1 MKRDMVEGSIAR
13 AMVAFTVPLMLSG
26 ILQQLFNWVDAFIV
40 GNVEGELALAG
51 IGATTALYSLFV
63 MVITGFTGG
72 LSVLA
77 ARAYGMGEQ
86 GGLSR
91 LLSAFSLLLGSVFT
105 AVAALGLLLTP
116 AILRAMDTPADIFTV
131 SERYLRIMF
140 AGVPL
145 LAVYNTYSAILRG
158 MGNSR
163 APFLSVLVCSGVNVV
178 LDVAFVVVLRYGA
191 AGAAAATVLSQG
203 AMTVFLV
210 LYAVK
215 KYPVL
220 RFRPGR
226 RSVDRS
232 VAARGSGFGLP
243 PAIQSGTNSVGNI
256 FLQRFMNGFGEQ
268 TVAAITT
275 AYRVDTVLLLPIV
288 NFGSGI
294 ATVVAQNIGAGR
306 PERARQA
313 LKSGML
319 MIVGVSVCLTLIIL
333 LAGEFL
339 IAMFGLTPESVEIG
353 GHFFR
358 RLASFYVVYGLAM
371 AVRGY
376 LEGLGDMTFSGIAG
390 IAGLAVRIT
399 ASYTLA
405 GVFGQMVIA
414 YAEAIS
420 WLVLL
425 LLYLLRCAW
434 KNRRQAGTSNC

>member
-1 MKRDMVEGSIAR
+1 MSYPCGTAAGRMVALERLPVRWGGRHMKRNMVEGSIAR

-91 LLSAFSLLLGSVFT
+91 LLSAFSLLLGGVFT
-105 AVAALGLLLTP
+105 AMAALGLILTP

-203 AMTVFLV
+203 VMTVFLV

-220 RFRPGR
+220 RFHRDLPAGPGECGPVCGRQRQRVRP
-226 RSVDRS
+226 
-232 VAARGSGFGLP
+232 AAGHPVRDKFGGKHLP
-243 PAIQSGTNSVGNI
+243 PAVYERLWGADGG
-256 FLQRFMNGFGEQ
+256 RHHH
-268 TVAAITT
+268 
-275 AYRVDTVLLLPIV
+275 RLP
-288 NFGSGI
+288 
-294 ATVVAQNIGAGR
+294 
-306 PERARQA
+306 
-313 LKSGML
+313 
-319 MIVGVSVCLTLIIL
+319 
-333 LAGEFL
+333 
-339 IAMFGLTPESVEIG
+339 G
-353 GHFFR
+353 GHR
-358 RLASFYVVYGLAM
+358 PAAAR
-371 AVRGY
+371 
-376 LEGLGDMTFSGIAG
+376 D
-390 IAGLAVRIT
+390 
-399 ASYTLA
+399 
-405 GVFGQMVIA
+405 
-414 YAEAIS
+414 
-420 WLVLL
+420 
-425 LLYLLRCAW
+425 
-434 KNRRQAGTSNC
+434 

>member
-86 GGLSR
+86 GGLGR

-178 LDVAFVVVLRYGA
+178 LDVAFVVMLRYGA
-191 AGAAAATVLSQG
+191 AGGGHRHRPLPGGDDRLSGAVRREKVPRAALPAGPEECGPVCGRQRQRVRSAAGHPVRDKLGGKYFPPAVYERLWGADGGRHHYRLPGGHCPAAA
-203 AMTVFLV
+203 
-210 LYAVK
+210 
-215 KYPVL
+215 
-220 RFRPGR
+220 R
-226 RSVDRS
+226 D
-232 VAARGSGFGLP
+232 
-243 PAIQSGTNSVGNI
+243 
-256 FLQRFMNGFGEQ
+256 
-268 TVAAITT
+268 
-275 AYRVDTVLLLPIV
+275 
-288 NFGSGI
+288 
-294 ATVVAQNIGAGR
+294 
-306 PERARQA
+306 
-313 LKSGML
+313 
-319 MIVGVSVCLTLIIL
+319 
-333 LAGEFL
+333 
-339 IAMFGLTPESVEIG
+339 
-353 GHFFR
+353 
-358 RLASFYVVYGLAM
+358 
-371 AVRGY
+371 
-376 LEGLGDMTFSGIAG
+376 
-390 IAGLAVRIT
+390 
-399 ASYTLA
+399 
-405 GVFGQMVIA
+405 
-414 YAEAIS
+414 
-420 WLVLL
+420 
-425 LLYLLRCAW
+425 
-434 KNRRQAGTSNC
+434 